1 MDGVTTFLWVLAA
14 IGAVIFAWALATA
27 LGRMGA
33 GHGAAV
39 AMHDESAKSRFEL
52 DNERPFNAAAFFVV
66 ALALGA
72 IVAAILA
79 LSLT

>member
-1 MDGVTTFLWVLAA
+1 MDDVTTFLWVIAA
-14 IGAVIFAWALATA
+14 IGAVVFAWVLATA
-27 LGRMGA
+27 LGPMGT

-39 AMHDESAKSRFEL
+39 AMPDESAKSRFEL

-72 IVAAILA
+72 LVAAILA
-79 LSLT
+79 LSL